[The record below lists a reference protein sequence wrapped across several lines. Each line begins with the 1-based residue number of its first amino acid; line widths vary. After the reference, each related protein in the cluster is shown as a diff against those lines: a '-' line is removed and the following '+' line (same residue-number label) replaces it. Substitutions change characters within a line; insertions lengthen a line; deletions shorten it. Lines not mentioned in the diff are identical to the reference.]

1 MVLKDFN
8 LSLRWRREPPSVP
21 GPSPAALSLLRAL
34 EGPTEQAA
42 TVCPEMLSRSEDA
55 GRRRAPL
62 GRSAAQRPNAFP
74 EEKQKE
80 KSEQGRVRPG
90 QSAEKEPLLPVVG
103 PGTQSL

>member
-1 MVLKDFN
+1 M
-8 LSLRWRREPPSVP
+8 P

-103 PGTQSL
+103 PGMQSL